1 MYLQIEYSKNTPIFV
16 NEVLAF
22 PFILIL
28 IKWDFKSTKN
38 TKLLKSL
45 PQTVVYIAIVTSL
58 SILFF

>member
-1 MYLQIEYSKNTPIFV
+1 MHLQIEYSKNTPIFV

-22 PFILIL
+22 PFTLIL

-45 PQTVVYIAIVTSL
+45 PQRVVYIAIMTSL